1 MITANPIHG
10 VRTFDAPPAAV
21 ATSAQVAAT
30 PLLQA
35 HDLTRDF
42 VVRAG
47 LFRPKR
53 TLHAVNSVSLTLSRG
68 DVLGIVG
75 ESGCGKS
82 TLARLLLGLLPPS
95 SGHILLSGTDLR
107 ALDRKAMARRVQPV
121 FQDPYSSL
129 NPRRGI
135 ASIVALPLEVH
146 GLGTAAERRRQSIE
160 MLDRVGLPARY
171 ADHTPGQ
178 LSGGQRQR
186 VAIARA
192 LVMRPE
198 IVICDEPTSA
208 LDVSVQAQILNL
220 LMDLRREFGLTY
232 VFISHNLAVVEHI
245 ATQVAVMYLGQVVEQ
260 ATTADLFRAPR
271 HPYTQALLQ
280 SVLTPKPG
288 LGVPDTGLGLAF
300 PDPLNPPSGC
310 PFHPRCSQ
318 RLARC
323 DQVVPLLTRDRQGA
337 VACHLAGSATA
348 AASPET
354 EMAAN

>member
-1 MITANPIHG
+1 MSDTPLMQAHG
-10 VRTFDAPPAAV
+10 VTRTFTLG
-21 ATSAQVAAT
+21 AT
-30 PLLQA
+30 
-35 HDLTRDF
+35 F
-42 VVRAG
+42 
-47 LFRPKR
+47 FRRGR
-53 TLHAVNSVSLTLSRG
+53 TLHAVNGVDLELARG

-82 TLARLLLGLLPPS
+82 TLARMLLGLLAPT
-95 SGHILLSGTDLR
+95 GGRITLDGQDIA
-107 ALDRKAMARRVQPV
+107 ALDRKAVARRVQPV

-146 GLGTAAERRRQSIE
+146 GIGTASERRARAIE
-160 MLDRVGLPARY
+160 MLERVGLPARY
-171 ADHTPGQ
+171 ADNTPGQ

-220 LMDLRREFGLTY
+220 LLDLRREFGLTY

-245 ATQVAVMYLGQVVEQ
+245 ATQVAVMYLGRVVEQ
-260 ATTADLFRAPR
+260 ADTETLFRSPR
-271 HPYTQALLQ
+271 HPYTQALLA
-280 SVLTPKPG
+280 SVLTPEPG
-288 LGVPDTGLGLAF
+288 LGVPDIGLGLAF

-310 PFHPRCSQ
+310 AFHPRCPQ
-318 RLARC
+318 RMSHCNRVAPALVQQAG
-323 DQVVPLLTRDRQGA
+323 GA
-337 VACHLAGSATA
+337 VACHLYPAERACA
-348 AASPET
+348 A
-354 EMAAN
+354 